1 MTMAMAYAR
10 CDAYTVA
17 RYARYILRIDQRT
30 EHRGSRIAHAYS
42 NCITQLPAT
51 HA

>member
-17 RYARYILRIDQRT
+17 RYARYILRIDQRLP
-30 EHRGSRIAHAYS
+30 HAYS
-42 NCITQLPAT
+42 NCILQLHKSITCHAT